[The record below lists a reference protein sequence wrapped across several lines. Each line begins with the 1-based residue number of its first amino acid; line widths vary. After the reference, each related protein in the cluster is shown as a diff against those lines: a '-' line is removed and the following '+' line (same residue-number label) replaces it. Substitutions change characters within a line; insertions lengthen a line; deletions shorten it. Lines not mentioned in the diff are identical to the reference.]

1 MGYLFFGIV
10 LWSAAITSVAGASF
24 TSVSFW
30 KTLVPLVGRNEKK
43 VISLFVIFS
52 TIIFV
57 WIGNPVKLLVLAGA
71 VNGLILPVA
80 LALILLAAVRTNLMK
95 GYRHPVLLQ
104 LMGWLV
110 VAVMTYM
117 GIVTIQQSWNKLF

>member
-1 MGYLFFGIV
+1 M
-10 LWSAAITSVAGASF
+10 
-24 TSVSFW
+24 
-30 KTLVPLVGRNEKK
+30 
-43 VISLFVIFS
+43 VISIFVIFS

-57 WIGNPVKLLVLAGA
+57 MIGNPVKLLLLAGA

-80 LALILLAAVRTNLMK
+80 LALILLAAGRQSLMK
-95 GYRHPVLLQ
+95 GYRHPLLLQ

-117 GIVTIQQSWNKLF
+117 GIITIQQSWGKLF

>member
-1 MGYLFFGIV
+1 M
-10 LWSAAITSVAGASF
+10 
-24 TSVSFW
+24 
-30 KTLVPLVGRNEKK
+30 

-57 WIGNPVKLLVLAGA
+57 VVGNPVKLLVLAGA

-80 LALILLAAVRTNLMK
+80 LALILLAAGKQSLMK
-95 GYRHPVLLQ
+95 AYRHPILLQ

-110 VAVMTYM
+110 VLVMTYM
-117 GIVTIQQSWNKLF
+117 GVVTIQQSWGKLF